1 LESADV
7 EFSATIDRLIVPF
20 NTLQKEGRD
29 KTAKTKAKD
38 LLEDP
43 RLQDAD
49 SDDDSE

>member
-7 EFSATIDRLIVPF
+7 EFSAMVDRLIVPF

-29 KTAKTKAKD
+29 KTAKTKAED